1 MEAIDIPAPYAP
13 DDGTLRSI
21 LEGTRTIAV
30 VGLSSKTWRDS
41 FRVAWY
47 LQNAGYRIIPVNPK
61 ETEVLGEKAYPTLR
75 DIPDPIDLVD
85 VFRRAEQTP
94 EVAEEAVAAGAKSLW
109 LQLDIV
115 SDESRR
121 IAEAGGLDV
130 VMGLCIKVEHRR
142 LGIQPRRDPDR
153 GPEVT

>member
-1 MEAIDIPAPYAP
+1 MAAIDIPAPYKP
-13 DDGTLRSI
+13 EDGKLRSI
-21 LEGTRTIAV
+21 LEGTTTIAV

-47 LQNAGYRIIPVNPK
+47 LQDAGYRIIPVNPK

-75 DIPDPIDLVD
+75 DVPESIDLVD

-94 EVAEEAVAAGAKSLW
+94 EVAEEAVAVGAKSLW

-130 VMGLCIKVEHRR
+130 VMGWCIKVEHGR
-142 LGIQPRRDPDR
+142 LGIRPKGDSDR

>member
-1 MEAIDIPAPYAP
+1 MESIDIPAPYAP
-13 DDGTLRSI
+13 DGDLLRSI
-21 LEGTRTIAV
+21 LDGTRTIAV

-47 LQNAGYRIIPVNPK
+47 LQDAGYRIIPVNPK
-61 ETEVLGEKAYPTLR
+61 ETEVLGEPAYPTLR
-75 DIPDPIDLVD
+75 DVPVSIDLVD

-94 EVAEEAVAAGAKSLW
+94 PVAEEAVAVGARSLW

-115 SDESRR
+115 SEEARR
-121 IAEAGGLDV
+121 IAEAGGLHV

-142 LGIQPRRDPDR
+142 LGIGPRRDAHD
-153 GPEVT
+153 GSEVT